1 MKTLKHI
8 IREELDKYLSGEWI
22 DDLEMDPLSWLRI
35 NFPDLTIG
43 PGNKHFD
50 KIWYAGETPV
60 MGRVYIDKLIWVS
73 YEDIWRKLESE
84 FSLNYGEIRDL
95 IRGWLEEDYKLK
107 GFTPTTSD
115 VLDNIRWKQITN

>member
-1 MKTLKHI
+1 MKHLKNI
-8 IREELDKYLSGEWI
+8 IREELENWI
-22 DDLEMDPLSWLRI
+22 DTEINADIDPLTWLRI

-43 PGNKHFD
+43 PGNDRFD

-107 GFTPTTSD
+107 GFTPR
-115 VLDNIRWKQITN
+115 NRRRKIFH